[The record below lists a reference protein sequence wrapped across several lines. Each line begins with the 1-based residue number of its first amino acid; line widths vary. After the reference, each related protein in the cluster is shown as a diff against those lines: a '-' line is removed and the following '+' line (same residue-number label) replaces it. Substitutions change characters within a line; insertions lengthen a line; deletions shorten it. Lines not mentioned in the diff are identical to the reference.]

1 MTKTFTAFTVLAVC
15 LALVTGCNSKK
26 NAALEV
32 QRQLFE
38 PEALQAMQSELE
50 GLPSQIADLSV
61 NCSEQRD
68 RIAMFK
74 QDNAERVTLGWPLRY
89 DGLDKLGADVLSIS
103 SNRLA
108 KLKAD
113 QRRLP
118 KAVELTKLDLELRK
132 QGKGKEAD
140 RILTDIA

>member
-1 MTKTFTAFTVLAVC
+1 
-15 LALVTGCNSKK
+15 
-26 NAALEV
+26 
-32 QRQLFE
+32 
-38 PEALQAMQSELE
+38 MQSELE

-140 RILTDIA
+140 RILTDIAKQGQDEITNCAALLLNLRQSITNFDFYAKRLP